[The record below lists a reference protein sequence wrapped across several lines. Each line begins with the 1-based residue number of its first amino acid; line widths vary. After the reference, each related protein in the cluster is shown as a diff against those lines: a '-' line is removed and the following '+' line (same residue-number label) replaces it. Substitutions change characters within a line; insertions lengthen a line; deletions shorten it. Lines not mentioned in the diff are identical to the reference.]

1 MTVIMIYMTDFSVKH
16 KRLSRNRW
24 RHGHVTGG
32 LEPGRGAALRISR
45 PGMSRV
51 RRTYTPGWRD
61 RQASIDT
68 LGDPYRNDPHGVSRG
83 GHGGG
88 WSWAG
93 CGTGEL

>member
-51 RRTYTPGWRD
+51 RRTCTPGWRD
-61 RQASIDT
+61 RQAPPILSVILTGAIRMESRAADT
-68 LGDPYRNDPHGVSRG
+68 VADGLGPGV
-83 GHGGG
+83 
-88 WSWAG
+88 A
-93 CGTGEL
+93 L